1 MEHRPRICII
11 HTGGTFGMSG
21 HPGPLRPDSYSHRI
35 TDWIPGLSDI
45 ARISLIAPF
54 NIDSSQMEPARWIEI
69 ARAIETAYPKQDGF
83 VVIHGTDSMAYTAAA
98 LSFMLEGLDKPV
110 ILTGSQLPLVELRT
124 DARGNLVNAV
134 ILAGMSIP
142 EVGVC
147 FDNKLYRGTRIQ
159 KQDIWSYAAFNS
171 PNLDPLAELGLAV
184 KLFDHVMPAREGFRV
199 DTRIDPGIMVV
210 RIVPGLDPALL
221 INLLRNG
228 IRGLVL
234 EAFGAGNLPVSH
246 PGFLEM
252 LREAT
257 RRSIPVLIVS
267 QSPRGAVDL
276 KLYEAGQA
284 ATTAGVIP
292 GGDMTVECAA
302 VKLMIALG
310 RYGDLQDIRSFLMAP
325 VVGERSV

>member
-21 HPGPLRPDSYSHRI
+21 HPGPLKPDSYSHRI
-35 TDWIPGLSDI
+35 TDWIPGLDDI

-69 ARAIETAYPKQDGF
+69 AQAIEANYAENDGF

-98 LSFMLEGLDKPV
+98 LSFMLNGLSKPV
-110 ILTGSQLPLVELRT
+110 VLTGSQLPLADLRT
-124 DARGNLVNAV
+124 DARGNLINAV
-134 ILAGMSIP
+134 ILAGMPIP

-147 FDNKLYRGTRIQ
+147 FNNRLYRGTRIQ

-171 PNLDPLAELGLAV
+171 PNMEPLAELGLAV
-184 KLFDHVMPAREGFRV
+184 KVSAQILPPRQGFSI
-199 DTRIDPGIMVV
+199 DTRIDPRIVVV

-221 INLLRNG
+221 SNLLNNG
-228 IRGLVL
+228 THGLVL

-252 LREAT
+252 LKEAT
-257 RRSIPVLIVS
+257 RRLIPVLIVS
-267 QSPRGAVDL
+267 QSPRGAVDM

-302 VKLMIALG
+302 IKLMIALG
-310 RYGDLQDIRSFLMAP
+310 RGGDLAGIRQFLMTP

>member
-1 MEHRPRICII
+1 MENRPRICII

-98 LSFMLEGLDKPV
+98 LSFMLEGLGKPV
-110 ILTGSQLPLVELRT
+110 ILTGSQLPLAELRT

-134 ILAGMSIP
+134 ILAGMAIP

-199 DTRIDPGIMVV
+199 DTRIDPRIMVV
-210 RIVPGLDPALL
+210 RIVPGLDPSLL

-310 RYGDLQDIRSFLMAP
+310 RYEELQDVRRFLMAP

>member
-1 MEHRPRICII
+1 
-11 HTGGTFGMSG
+11 MSG